1 MVMKLCS
8 FHQGLCAVIKKR
20 PALWLAFL
28 VLGTTPVMA
37 CDLKVSDAWIR
48 EAPPGLMTLGGYA
61 SLENDSKE
69 LLQIVKLWSPAFAE
83 VQMHQSVVKNGIA
96 SMHEIDKL
104 EIPAH
109 QRVVFAPSGKHF
121 MLMGAQQALKKG
133 DAVEVS
139 FQDQHGCV
147 TTTKFKIRGMGE

>member
-1 MVMKLCS
+1 MKLYN
-8 FHQGLCAVIKKR
+8 FHQGLCAAIKKR
-20 PALWLAFL
+20 PAVWLAFL
-28 VLGTTPVMA
+28 VLGTTPVMG

-61 SLENDSKE
+61 SLENDGKE

-83 VQMHQSVVKNGIA
+83 VQMHQSVVENGMA
-96 SMHEIDKL
+96 SMPQIDKL
-104 EIPAH
+104 KIPAH
-109 QRVVFAPSGKHF
+109 QRVAFAPSGKHF
-121 MLMGAQQALKKG
+121 MLMGATQALKKG

-147 TTTKFKIRGMGE
+147 TTAKFTVRGILE